1 MDKDE
6 ILDKIASAL
15 SLEVSDIYGT
25 HWMLKSLKKG
35 VDRWS
40 NVELSTPGN
49 FRLAVFSSRDSLL
62 QNILSSKTYHIPLA
76 LRPYHNPF
84 AHDWLTIE
92 NPFCGLTMEEA
103 AVKADLEGEGGSH
116 GQSA

>member
-15 SLEVSDIYGT
+15 SLEVSDIYGSY
-25 HWMLKSLKKG
+25 WMLRSLKKRA
-35 VDRWS
+35 DRWS

-76 LRPYHNPF
+76 NPF
-84 AHDWLTIE
+84 GDNWLTIE

-103 AVKADLEGEGGSH
+103 AVKADLEGGSH
-116 GQSA
+116 GQFA

>member
-6 ILDKIASAL
+6 ILDKIAGAL

-25 HWMLKSLKKG
+25 HWMLKSVKKG
-35 VDRWS
+35 ADRWS

-76 LRPYHNPF
+76 HRNQF
-84 AHDWLTIE
+84 AHDWLTLE

-103 AVKADLEGEGGSH
+103 AVKADLEGERER
-116 GQSA
+116 